1 MQFTYSNSN
10 NYLAGAKEVN
20 DISTNI
26 YNTSRQTGVNVNQLI
41 ETERKARATKTDAKN
56 TAEVLTAPGS
66 LMDVIMEVAN
76 QFPDLKEDLLR
87 GIQEREIAIA
97 IDEMITE
104 NDPTTRV
111 DPGAEIRLLPAIA
124 GGNK

>member
-1 MQFTYSNSN
+1 MSADADKSVTVF
-10 NYLAGAKEVN
+10 LPAHMRDCAK
-20 DISTNI
+20 
-26 YNTSRQTGVNVNQLI
+26 
-41 ETERKARATKTDAKN
+41 KTPVV
-56 TAEVLTAPGS
+56 ETAPGS

>member
-1 MQFTYSNSN
+1 MTADAEKSVTVFLPAHMREQ
-10 NYLAGAKEVN
+10 
-20 DISTNI
+20 
-26 YNTSRQTGVNVNQLI
+26 
-41 ETERKARATKTDAKN
+41 AKN

-111 DPGAEIRLLPAIA
+111 EPGAEIRLLPAIA
-124 GGNK
+124 GGDE